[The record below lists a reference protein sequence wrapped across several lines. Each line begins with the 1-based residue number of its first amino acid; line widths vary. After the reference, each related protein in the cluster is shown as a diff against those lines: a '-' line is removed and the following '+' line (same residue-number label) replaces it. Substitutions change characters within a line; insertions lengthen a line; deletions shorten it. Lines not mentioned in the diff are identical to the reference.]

1 MGIPKFMH
9 VYHLDVYVYVCLPFG
24 FHLQVGNHNMYLNKN
39 RYVHAVDTAFTNL

>member
-9 VYHLDVYVYVCLPFG
+9 VYHLDVFVCLPFG
-24 FHLQVGNHNMYLNKN
+24 FNLQGGNHNIYKN